1 MHSRTRWA
9 ALALIGLIFA
19 LGACSTAMR
28 DFFRGYAEGH
38 ANALD
43 AYDMEALAPAQ
54 RGAVIFAVS
63 DFGALNTDTLE
74 THAVPWRL
82 AATALVMRDVALNGG
97 EISVARIRPIM
108 TRFGFLYPETIGNW
122 PEGAPQP
129 THALE
134 TPHGLS
140 LGIVGRDVPRV
151 ELTAANL
158 ACSSCHAGHTF
169 DADGAPRT
177 DIAWLGAPNTS
188 LDLELYVREV
198 YAAFKA
204 VRGDE
209 EHLIATMRALFPD
222 TSEAEISTIRRFVMP
237 RLQAR
242 MDALEASGDRALPFV
257 NGAPGLTNGVAA
269 LRMQF
274 GLLGED
280 AYGTARGFTSIPDL
294 GARGFRSSLLYDGAY
309 APRTGAPD
317 RVITSTEIN
326 DAHVNELAAVTAFF
340 TVPSMGVHPDRAAA
354 YIDEAQDVFAFL
366 RDYQAPRFPGRVD
379 TRLGAQGRVVYA
391 ESCASCHGTYDESLQ
406 NPALVSFP
414 NWIGPYDTDPGRWQ
428 VFDAGAAEAVTQSA
442 YGDRIIARSTGGYAA
457 PLLEGLWLS
466 APYLHNGSVPTLWH
480 LMHPNERPTRF
491 QVGGHRL
498 DFARM
503 GIAGERDANGDFL
516 YPRGYQPWSTPSLID
531 TQAHGFSNRGHA
543 TEFNALSEA
552 QKRALLEYL
561 KLL

>member
-1 MHSRTRWA
+1 MQSRTPWA

-19 LGACSTAMR
+19 LGACTGMR

-38 ANALD
+38 AGALD
-43 AYDMEALAPAQ
+43 AYELETLTPAQ

-82 AATALVMRDVALNGG
+82 AAAALVLRDVELNGS
-97 EISVARIRPIM
+97 EVSAARIRPLM

-122 PEGAPQP
+122 PAGLPAPR
-129 THALE
+129 HALE
-134 TPHGLS
+134 TPHGFS
-140 LGIVGRDVPRV
+140 LGTVGRDVPRV
-151 ELTAANL
+151 RLTAANL

-169 DADGAPRT
+169 DANGAPRT
-177 DIAWLGAPNTS
+177 DVAWLGAPNTS

-198 YAAFKA
+198 YAAIKA
-204 VRGDE
+204 TRGDE
-209 EHLIATMRALFPD
+209 GRLIATMRTLFPD
-222 TSEAEISTIRRFVMP
+222 TSDDEISTIRDFVMP

-242 MDALEASGDRALPFV
+242 MDALEIGGDRALPFV

-274 GLLGED
+274 GLLGAD
-280 AYGTARGFTSIPDL
+280 AYETARGFTSIPDL

-309 APRTGAPD
+309 APRIGAPD
-317 RVITSTEIN
+317 RAIAAADIS
-326 DAHVNELAAVTAFF
+326 DAHLNELAAVTAFF

-354 YIDEAQDVFAFL
+354 YIDEAEDVFAFL
-366 RDYQAPRFPGRVD
+366 RDYEAPRFPGRVD
-379 TRLGAQGRVVYA
+379 TRLAAQGRGLYA
-391 ESCASCHGTYDESLQ
+391 ARCASCHGTYDESLER
-406 NPALVSFP
+406 PALSSFP
-414 NWIGPYDTDPGRWQ
+414 NWLGPYDTDPGRWQ
-428 VFDAGAAEAVTQSA
+428 VFDAAAADAVTTSA
-442 YGDRIIARSTGGYAA
+442 YGDRILARSTGGYAA
-457 PLLEGLWLS
+457 PLLNGLWMT

-480 LMHPNERPTRF
+480 LMHPSERPVRF

-498 DFARM
+498 DYARM
-503 GIAGERDANGDFL
+503 GIAGEINADGVYL
-516 YPRGYQPWSTPSLID
+516 YPRSYQPWSTPSLID
-531 TQAHGFSNRGHA
+531 TRTRGFSNQGHTA
-543 TEFNALSEA
+543 EFDGMSEA

>member
-1 MHSRTRWA
+1 MHSRTPWT

-38 ANALD
+38 ASALD
-43 AYDMEALAPAQ
+43 AYDMEALTPAQ

-82 AATALVMRDVALNGG
+82 AATALVMRDVELNSG

-108 TRFGFLYPETIGNW
+108 TRFGFLYPEAIGNW

-222 TSEAEISTIRRFVMP
+222 TSEAEISTIRSFVMP

-280 AYGTARGFTSIPDL
+280 AYETARGFTSIPDL

-309 APRTGAPD
+309 APRNGAPD
-317 RVITSTEIN
+317 RVITSTEIS

-354 YIDEAQDVFAFL
+354 YIDEAQDVFVFL

-379 TRLGAQGRVVYA
+379 TRLAAQGRAVYA

-406 NPALVSFP
+406 NPALVSLP

-503 GIAGERDANGDFL
+503 GIAGERDATGDYL

-543 TEFNALSEA
+543 TEFNALSET